1 MAYYAG
7 LDVSLEQTS
16 VCVVDEAGV
25 VVLERR
31 VGTEPDAIGACLAA
45 LPAAPARVLL
55 ETGGLTPWLWH
66 ELSGR
71 GLVVHCI
78 DARRAKAQL
87 ALRPAKTDRNDARGL
102 AEIARMGWYAHV
114 RVKSLDHHALRAK
127 LAARAHLVATGRDLG
142 NQLRGLLRAFGLRVG
157 KGKGQAF
164 ERRVLAL
171 VADCPALQ
179 PVAAS
184 LAPSADVV
192 SARSAKLLA
201 ARRAVRTEVER
212 LDRVLLPAARRDA
225 TCQRLMTVP
234 GVGAITALAYQSTI
248 ETPSRFRRAREVGA
262 YVGLVPRRHQSGELD
277 RSGRISKQGD
287 ALLRGY
293 LYEAA
298 TVLLT
303 RLQRP
308 CALRTWGRALA
319 ERIGTKKARV
329 AVARKLAV
337 LLHHLWSHKEDFRW
351 AAA

>member
-1 MAYYAG
+1 MTYYAG

-31 VGTEPDAIGACLAA
+31 VATEPAAIAAALAA
-45 LPAAPARVLL
+45 LPQAPARVLL

-66 ELSGR
+66 ELGGR

-102 AEIARMGWYAHV
+102 AEIARMGWYANI
-114 RVKSLDHHALRAK
+114 RVKSLDHQALRAK
-127 LAARAHLVATGRDLG
+127 LAARAQLVTIARDLG
-142 NQLRGLLRAFGLRVG
+142 NQLRGLLRTFGLRVG

-164 ERRVLAL
+164 EQRVLAL
-171 VADCPALQ
+171 VADCAALQ
-179 PVAAS
+179 PVADGLLAARRAVLAEVERLDRVLLRDARADATCQRLMTAS

-192 SARSAKLLA
+192 SARSAK
-201 ARRAVRTEVER
+201 
-212 LDRVLLPAARRDA
+212 
-225 TCQRLMTVP
+225 

-248 ETPSRFRRAREVGA
+248 ETPSRFRRASEVGA
-262 YVGLVPRRHQSGELD
+262 YVGLVPRRHQSGEID
-277 RSGRISKQGD
+277 RSGRISKQGA

-298 TVLLT
+298 TVLLS
-303 RLQRP
+303 RLQRA
-308 CALRTWGRALA
+308 CALRDWGRALA
-319 ERIGTKKARV
+319 ARIGMKKARV

-337 LLHHLWSHKEDFRW
+337 LLHHLWSHEEDFRW

>member
-1 MAYYAG
+1 MTYYAG

-16 VCVVDEAGV
+16 VCVVDEAGA

-31 VGTEPDAIGACLAA
+31 VATEPAAIATALAA
-45 LPAAPARVLL
+45 LPEAPARVLL

-66 ELSGR
+66 ELSAR

-102 AEIARMGWYAHV
+102 AEIARMGWYANI
-114 RVKSLDHHALRAK
+114 RVKSLDHHAVRAK
-127 LAARAHLVATGRDLG
+127 LAARAHLVATARDLG
-142 NQLRGLLRAFGLRVG
+142 NQLRGLLRTFGLRVG

-164 ERRVLAL
+164 EQRVRTL

-179 PVAAS
+179 PVADA
-184 LAPSADVV
+184 
-192 SARSAKLLA
+192 LLA
-201 ARRAVRTEVER
+201 ARRAVRAEVEH
-212 LDRVLLPAARRDA
+212 LDRVLLREARGDT
-225 TCQRLMTVP
+225 TCRRLMTVP
-234 GVGAITALAYQSTI
+234 GVGPITALAYQSTI
-248 ETPSRFRRAREVGA
+248 EAPRRFGRARDVGA
-262 YVGLVPRRHQSGELD
+262 YVGLVPRRHQSGEVD

-308 CALRTWGRALA
+308 CALRSWARTLA
-319 ERIGTKKARV
+319 ARIGVKKARV
-329 AVARKLAV
+329 ALARKLAV
-337 LLHHLWSHKEDFRW
+337 LLHHLWSREEDFRW
-351 AAA
+351 AQPMAV

>member
-16 VCVVDEAGV
+16 VCVLDEGGA

-31 VGTEPDAIGACLAA
+31 VATEPDAIAAALAA
-45 LPAAPARVLL
+45 LPEGPARLLL

-66 ELSGR
+66 ELRGR

-102 AEIARMGWYAHV
+102 AEIARMGWYANV

-127 LAARAHLVATGRDLG
+127 LAARAQLVATGRDLG
-142 NQLRGLLRAFGLRVG
+142 NQLRGLLRVFGLRVG

-164 ERRVLAL
+164 EQRVLAL

-179 PVAAS
+179 PVADALLAARRALRAEVERLDRGLLSAARRDATCRRLMTAS

-192 SARSAKLLA
+192 SARSAK
-201 ARRAVRTEVER
+201 
-212 LDRVLLPAARRDA
+212 
-225 TCQRLMTVP
+225 
-234 GVGAITALAYQSTI
+234 GVGAITALAYQSTV
-248 ETPSRFRRAREVGA
+248 ETPSRFRRAGAVGA
-262 YVGLVPRRHQSGELD
+262 YVGLVPRRHQSGEVD

-298 TVLLT
+298 TVLLA

-308 CALRTWGRALA
+308 CALRAWGRALA
-319 ERIGTKKARV
+319 ERIGMKKARV

-337 LLHHLWSHKEDFRW
+337 LLHRLWTREEDFRW
-351 AAA
+351 TAA

>member
-7 LDVSLEQTS
+7 LDVSLEQTA
-16 VCVVDEAGV
+16 VCVVDEGGV

-31 VGTEPDAIGACLAA
+31 VATDPNAIAACLAA

-71 GLVVHCI
+71 GLGVHCI

-102 AEIARMGWYAHV
+102 AEIARMGWYANI

-127 LAARAHLVATGRDLG
+127 LAARAELVATARDLG
-142 NQLRGLLRAFGLRVG
+142 NQLRGFLRSFGLLVG
-157 KGKGQAF
+157 KGKGRF
-164 ERRVLAL
+164 EQRVLTL
-171 VADCPALQ
+171 VASCPALE
-179 PVAAS
+179 PVADA
-184 LAPSADVV
+184 
-192 SARSAKLLA
+192 LLA
-201 ARRAVRTEVER
+201 ARRAVLAEVER
-212 LDRVLLPAARRDA
+212 LDRILLREARQDT

-234 GVGAITALAYQSTI
+234 GVGPITALAYQSTI
-248 ETPSRFRRAREVGA
+248 EEPTRFGRARDVGA
-262 YVGLVPRRHQSGELD
+262 YLGLVPRRYQSGEID

-298 TVLLT
+298 TVLIS
-303 RLQRP
+303 RLQRS
-308 CALRTWGRALA
+308 CALRTWARALA
-319 ERIGTKKARV
+319 ERIGVKKARV
-329 AVARKLAV
+329 ALARKLAV

-351 AAA
+351 ASA

>member
-16 VCVVDEAGV
+16 ICVVDEAGM

-31 VGTEPDAIGACLAA
+31 AATEPEAIAAALAA
-45 LPAAPARVLL
+45 LLQAPARVLL

-66 ELSGR
+66 ELGAR

-102 AEIARMGWYAHV
+102 AEIARMGWYANI

-127 LAARAHLVATGRDLG
+127 LAARAELVATARDLG
-142 NQLRGLLRAFGLRVG
+142 NQLRGLLRVFGLRVG

-164 ERRVLAL
+164 EQRVLTL

-179 PVAAS
+179 PI
-184 LAPSADVV
+184 AD
-192 SARSAKLLA
+192 ALLA
-201 ARRAVRTEVER
+201 ARRAVRAEVER
-212 LDRVLLPAARRDA
+212 LDRVLLREARDNA
-225 TCQRLMTVP
+225 TCRRLMTVP
-234 GVGAITALAYQSTI
+234 GVGPITALAYQSTI
-248 ETPSRFRRAREVGA
+248 EDPMRFGRARDVGA
-262 YVGLVPRRHQSGELD
+262 YLGLVPRRHQSGEVD

-303 RLQRP
+303 RLQRS
-308 CALRTWGRALA
+308 CALRSWGRALA
-319 ERIGTKKARV
+319 ERIGIKKARV
-329 AVARKLAV
+329 ALARKLAV
-337 LLHHLWSHKEDFRW
+337 LLHHLWSCEEDFRW
-351 AAA
+351 TAA

>member
-16 VCVVDEAGV
+16 ICVVDEAGA

-31 VGTEPDAIGACLAA
+31 VATEPAAIAAALAA
-45 LPAAPARVLL
+45 LAEPPARVLL

-66 ELSGR
+66 ELGAR

-102 AEIARMGWYAHV
+102 AEIARMGWYANI
-114 RVKSLDHHALRAK
+114 RVKSLDHHAVRAK
-127 LAARAHLVATGRDLG
+127 LAARAHLVATARDLG
-142 NQLRGLLRAFGLRVG
+142 NQLRGLLRTFGLRVG

-164 ERRVLAL
+164 EQRVRTL

-179 PVAAS
+179 PVADA
-184 LAPSADVV
+184 
-192 SARSAKLLA
+192 LLA
-201 ARRAVRTEVER
+201 ARRAVRAEVEH
-212 LDRVLLPAARRDA
+212 LDRVLLREARGDT
-225 TCQRLMTVP
+225 TCRRLMTVP
-234 GVGAITALAYQSTI
+234 GVGPITALAYQSTI
-248 ETPSRFRRAREVGA
+248 EAPRRFGRARDVGA
-262 YVGLVPRRHQSGELD
+262 YVGPRRHQSGEVD

-308 CALRTWGRALA
+308 CALRSWARTLA
-319 ERIGTKKARV
+319 ARIGVKKARV
-329 AVARKLAV
+329 ALARKLAV
-337 LLHHLWSHKEDFRW
+337 LLHHLWSREEDFRW
-351 AAA
+351 AQPMAV

>member
-16 VCVVDEAGV
+16 ICVVDEAGT

-31 VGTEPDAIGACLAA
+31 AATEPEAIAAALAA
-45 LPAAPARVLL
+45 LPQAPARVLL

-66 ELSGR
+66 ELGAR

-102 AEIARMGWYAHV
+102 AEIARMGWYANI

-127 LAARAHLVATGRDLG
+127 LAARAELVATVRDLG
-142 NQLRGLLRAFGLRVG
+142 NQLRGLLRVFGLRVG

-164 ERRVLAL
+164 EQRVLTL

-179 PVAAS
+179 PIAEA
-184 LAPSADVV
+184 
-192 SARSAKLLA
+192 LLA
-201 ARRAVRTEVER
+201 ARRAVRAEVAR
-212 LDRVLLPAARRDA
+212 LDRVLLREARDNA
-225 TCQRLMTVP
+225 TCRRLMTVP
-234 GVGAITALAYQSTI
+234 GVGPITALAYQSTI
-248 ETPSRFRRAREVGA
+248 EDPMRFGRARDVGA
-262 YVGLVPRRHQSGELD
+262 YLGLVPRRHQSGEVD

-303 RLQRP
+303 RLRRS
-308 CALRTWGRALA
+308 CALRSWGRALA
-319 ERIGTKKARV
+319 ERIGIKKARV
-329 AVARKLAV
+329 ALARKLAV
-337 LLHHLWSHKEDFRW
+337 LLHHLWSREEDFRW
-351 AAA
+351 TAA

>member
-16 VCVVDEAGV
+16 VCVVDETGA
-25 VVLERR
+25 VVLEHRAA
-31 VGTEPDAIGACLAA
+31 TEPETIAAVLAA
-45 LPAAPARVLL
+45 LPRAPARVLL

-66 ELSGR
+66 ELSAR
-71 GLVVHCI
+71 GLMVHCI
-78 DARRAKAQL
+78 DARRAKARL

-102 AEIARMGWYAHV
+102 AEIARMGWYANV
-114 RVKSLDHHALRAK
+114 WVKSLDHHALRAK
-127 LAARAHLVATGRDLG
+127 LAARAKLVATVRDLG
-142 NQLRGLLRAFGLRVG
+142 NQLRGLLRAFGLRLG
-157 KGKGQAF
+157 KGKGRAF
-164 ERRVLAL
+164 EQRVLTL
-171 VADCPALQ
+171 VANCPALQ
-179 PVAAS
+179 PVADA
-184 LAPSADVV
+184 
-192 SARSAKLLA
+192 LLA
-201 ARRAVRTEVER
+201 ARRAVRAEVER
-212 LDRVLLPAARRDA
+212 LDRVLLREARRDA

-248 ETPSRFRRAREVGA
+248 EAPSRFRRAREVGA

-303 RLQRP
+303 RLQRA
-308 CALRTWGRALA
+308 CALRSWGRALA
-319 ERIGTKKARV
+319 ERIGMKKARV

-337 LLHHLWSHKEDFRW
+337 LLHHLWIRKEDFRW
-351 AAA
+351 TPA

>member
-16 VCVVDEAGV
+16 VCVVDEAGA
-25 VVLERR
+25 VVLEWR
-31 VGTEPDAIGACLAA
+31 VATEPEAIAACLAA
-45 LPAAPARVLL
+45 LPAAPARLLL

-66 ELSGR
+66 ELSAR

-102 AEIARMGWYAHV
+102 AAIARMGWYANV
-114 RVKSLDHHALRAK
+114 RVKSLDHHALRAE
-127 LAARAHLVATGRDLG
+127 LAARAHLVATARNLG

-179 PVAAS
+179 PVA
-184 LAPSADVV
+184 DG
-192 SARSAKLLA
+192 LLA
-201 ARRAVRTEVER
+201 ARRAVRAEVER
-212 LDRVLLPAARRDA
+212 LDRVLLRAARRDA

-248 ETPSRFRRAREVGA
+248 ETPSRFRRAREVGPMSGWCPGA
-262 YVGLVPRRHQSGELD
+262 ISRGNSTARGGSPNRAMRSCAAIYTRR
-277 RSGRISKQGD
+277 
-287 ALLRGY
+287 
-293 LYEAA
+293 
-298 TVLLT
+298 
-303 RLQRP
+303 RP
-308 CALRTWGRALA
+308 CC
-319 ERIGTKKARV
+319 
-329 AVARKLAV
+329 
-337 LLHHLWSHKEDFRW
+337 
-351 AAA
+351 

>member
-16 VCVVDEAGV
+16 ICVVDEAGT

-31 VGTEPDAIGACLAA
+31 AATEPEAIAAALAA
-45 LPAAPARVLL
+45 LPQAPARVLL

-66 ELSGR
+66 ELGAR

-102 AEIARMGWYAHV
+102 AEIARMGWYANI

-127 LAARAHLVATGRDLG
+127 LAARAELVATVRDLG
-142 NQLRGLLRAFGLRVG
+142 NQLRGLLRVFGLRVG

-164 ERRVLAL
+164 EQRVLTL

-179 PVAAS
+179 PI
-184 LAPSADVV
+184 AD
-192 SARSAKLLA
+192 ALLA
-201 ARRAVRTEVER
+201 ARRAVRAEVAR
-212 LDRVLLPAARRDA
+212 LDRVLLREARDNA
-225 TCQRLMTVP
+225 TCRRLMTVP
-234 GVGAITALAYQSTI
+234 GVGPITALAYQSTI
-248 ETPSRFRRAREVGA
+248 EDPMRFGRARDVGA
-262 YVGLVPRRHQSGELD
+262 YLGLVPRRHQSGEVD

-303 RLQRP
+303 RLRRS
-308 CALRTWGRALA
+308 CALRSWGRALA
-319 ERIGTKKARV
+319 ERIGIKKARV
-329 AVARKLAV
+329 ALARKLAV
-337 LLHHLWSHKEDFRW
+337 LLHHLWSREEDFRW
-351 AAA
+351 TAA

>member
-1 MAYYAG
+1 

-16 VCVVDEAGV
+16 VCVVDDAGA

-31 VGTEPDAIGACLAA
+31 VATEPEAIAAALAA
-45 LPAAPARVLL
+45 LPQAPARVLL

-66 ELSGR
+66 ELSAR

-102 AEIARMGWYAHV
+102 AEIARMGWYANI

-127 LAARAHLVATGRDLG
+127 LAARAQLVATARDLG
-142 NQLRGLLRAFGLRVG
+142 NQLRGLLRVFGLRVG
-157 KGKGQAF
+157 KAKGQAF
-164 ERRVLAL
+164 EQRVLTL

-179 PVAAS
+179 PVVDA
-184 LAPSADVV
+184 
-192 SARSAKLLA
+192 LLA
-201 ARRAVRTEVER
+201 ARRAARAEVER
-212 LDRVLLPAARRDA
+212 LDRVLLRAARRDA

-248 ETPSRFRRAREVGA
+248 ETPSRFRRARAVGA
-262 YVGLVPRRHQSGELD
+262 YVGLVPRRHQSGEVD

-303 RLQRP
+303 RLQRV
-308 CALRTWGRALA
+308 CALRSWGRALA
-319 ERIGTKKARV
+319 ERIGMKKARV

-337 LLHHLWSHKEDFRW
+337 LLHHLWTRQEDFRW
-351 AAA
+351 TTA

>member
-1 MAYYAG
+1 MTYYAG

-16 VCVVDEAGV
+16 VCVVDAAGA

-31 VGTEPDAIGACLAA
+31 VATEPEAIAGALAR
-45 LPAAPARVLL
+45 LPECPARVLL

-66 ELSGR
+66 ELSAR

-87 ALRPAKTDRNDARGL
+87 ALRPAKSDRNDARGL
-102 AEIARMGWYAHV
+102 AEIARMGWYAHI

-127 LAARAHLVATGRDLG
+127 LAARAELVATARDLG
-142 NQLRGLLRAFGLRVG
+142 NQLRGLLRSFGLRVG
-157 KGKGQAF
+157 KGKGRF
-164 ERRVLAL
+164 EQRVLIL
-171 VADCPALQ
+171 VASCPALQ
-179 PVAAS
+179 PVADA
-184 LAPSADVV
+184 
-192 SARSAKLLA
+192 LLA
-201 ARRAVRTEVER
+201 ARRAVLAEVER
-212 LDRVLLPAARRDA
+212 LDRILLREARQDA

-234 GVGAITALAYQSTI
+234 GVGPITALAYQSTI
-248 ETPSRFRRAREVGA
+248 EEPMRFGRARDVGA
-262 YVGLVPRRHQSGELD
+262 YLGLVPRRHQSGEVD

-308 CALRTWGRALA
+308 CALRAWARALA
-319 ERIGTKKARV
+319 ERIGVKKARV
-329 AVARKLAV
+329 ALARKLAV
-337 LLHHLWSHKEDFRW
+337 LLHHLWSHEEDFRW
-351 AAA
+351 AEA